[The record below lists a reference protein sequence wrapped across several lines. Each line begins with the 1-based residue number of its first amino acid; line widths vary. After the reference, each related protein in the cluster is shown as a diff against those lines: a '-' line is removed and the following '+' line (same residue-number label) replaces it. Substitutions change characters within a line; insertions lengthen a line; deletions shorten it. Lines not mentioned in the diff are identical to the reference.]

1 VSEQRRERRNPAIRA
16 RRDTIAA
23 WFEIHPRELAGLPED
38 VVLTMAQR
46 LEGEG
51 RLHGQIAELRSTA
64 QRWEVLART
73 DALTGLANRRA
84 AEERLAIE
92 IKRAAR
98 YARPLSVLLADVD
111 RLKAINDLHGHAA
124 GDVVLRELARRLS
137 GVVRASDL
145 LARWG
150 GDEFLMICPEA
161 GHLAAAQIA
170 DKLVREAR
178 TDVPVGEVT
187 VSCGLSVG
195 WGTTLLS
202 GDDVK
207 GGVDALLRNA
217 DEALYRSKVAGRDR
231 ASGPA

>member
-1 VSEQRRERRNPAIRA
+1 VSGSGRERRDPALRA
-16 RRDTIAA
+16 RREAIAA
-23 WFEIHPRELAGLPED
+23 WFDIHPRELAALPED
-38 VVLTMAQR
+38 VVVTMAQR

-84 AEERLAIE
+84 AEERLAVE

-98 YARPLSVLLADVD
+98 YARPLSVLIADVD
-111 RLKAINDLHGHAA
+111 RLKSINDLHGHAA
-124 GDVVLRELARRLS
+124 GDLVLRELARRLG
-137 GVVRASDL
+137 GVVRASDM

-178 TDVPVGEVT
+178 PR
-187 VSCGLSVG
+187 VSLGDASVRCGLSVG
-195 WGTTLLS
+195 WSTTLLS
-202 GDDVK
+202 GGDVD
-207 GGVDALLRNA
+207 GGVEGLLRSA
-217 DEALYRSKVAGRDR
+217 DEALYRSKLAGRDR